1 MKLSTRSRYGARLLL
16 DLALNQGQGFVQLGE
31 AAKRLGVS
39 MKYLE
44 QIILPLKKKGLVD
57 SVRGAKGGHRLAVK
71 PGDLRVGDVVALLE
85 GGMDLIECA
94 RDAGICGQSPTCVTR
109 RLWQDA
115 ARAMFEKLNEVTFAD
130 LLREQGEQ
138 ICPAGKG

>member
-16 DLALNQGQGFVQLGE
+16 DLAVNQDQGFVQLGE

-44 QIILPLKKKGLVD
+44 QIILPLKKQGLVD
-57 SVRGAKGGHRLAVK
+57 SVRGAKGGHRLAVAPENLK
-71 PGDLRVGDVVALLE
+71 VGDVVALLE

-94 RDAGICGQSPTCVTR
+94 RDEKACGQSQACVTR

-115 ARAMFEKLNEVTFAD
+115 ARAMYGKLNEVTFGD
-130 LLREQGEQ
+130 LLKEQGDK
-138 ICPAGKG
+138 ICPTGKG